1 MKQITK
7 ILALVLAL
15 VMVLSVFAACGNK
28 TPDPTDPTK
37 GNEATSGTDATDATD
52 PTDAEEDKTL
62 VVAYSYFSNKFSP
75 FFATTA
81 YDQDVASM
89 VSVSL
94 LGTDREGNVV
104 QKGIDGEVRAYNG
117 TDYTYYGIADL
128 TITENEDGTV
138 DYDFV
143 LKDDVKFSD
152 GSALTIDDVIF
163 SLYVLSDPTY
173 DGSSTFYAQPIE
185 GMAEYRAG
193 MDSRMNLIYAAGAE
207 GYVEND
213 KFTEQQYNAYWE
225 AFTKA
230 GEKFAQNIVDY
241 CLTNYAS
248 YGAVDVATSAALWG
262 YELAADAT
270 AADFFQAIFD
280 VYGYN
285 LSATDGINYEAAGGI
300 TLESLIPT
308 VVDAVMAAEL
318 QAGVATGE
326 SAANITGIIKTSD
339 NSLRIHMTKLDAT
352 AIYQVGQV
360 VAPMA
365 WYGNPELYDYENN
378 SFGFTKGDL
387 STVRAK
393 TTTPM
398 GAGPYK
404 FVSYENGVVTFEAN
418 ENYYQGKPVTKYV
431 MFKEGA
437 DSEKITSVASGS
449 ADIADPSM
457 SGDTVA
463 AINGYNTDT
472 GALDGNVIA
481 TRLVDNLGYGYLG
494 LNADTVR
501 VGGESGSEA
510 SKNLRKGLMTI
521 FAVYRDTAI
530 ESYYGELATVINYP
544 ISNTSWAAPRPAD
557 EGYQVAYSTDVEGNS
572 IYTADMSAADK
583 EAAAITAALG
593 FFEAAGYTVADGKVT
608 AAPEGASL
616 SYELII
622 PADGKGDHPAFAI
635 VTNAANALKS
645 IGMELIINDPADSNI
660 LWDALDAGSQNAWT
674 AAWGSTPD
682 PDMYQV
688 YHSTNIVGLGG
699 TDSNHYHIASEELDK
714 LIMDARATT
723 DQAARKVMY
732 KQALEILMD
741 WGVELPTYQR
751 CNGFIFSSERVNL
764 DSITPD
770 MTPYWTWMAEI
781 DKIEMN

>member
-1 MKQITK
+1 MKKNITK
-7 ILALVLAL
+7 ILALVLSL
-15 VMVLSVFAACGNK
+15 IMVVSLFAACGNK
-28 TPDPTDPTK
+28 TNTDETK
-37 GNEATSGTDATDATD
+37 GTEGAGDTTAAL
-52 PTDAEEDKTL
+52 EEDKTL

-104 QKGIDGEVRAYNG
+104 QKGIDGETRAYNG

-128 TITENEDGTV
+128 TITENDDGTV

-143 LKDDVKFSD
+143 LKDDLKFSD

-185 GMAEYRAG
+185 GMEEYRAG
-193 MDSRMNLIYAAGAE
+193 MEPRQNLILAAGPDAYE
-207 GYVEND
+207 END
-213 KFTEQQYNAYWE
+213 NFTQQQYDAFWTAFWAAGDKFVEEIVAYCE
-225 AFTKA
+225 P
-230 GEKFAQNIVDY
+230 
-241 CLTNYAS
+241 
-248 YGAVDVATSAALWG
+248 YGATNVAEAAALWG
-262 YELAADAT
+262 YGDAGLTAEST
-270 AADFFQAIFD
+270 AADWFKIIVD
-280 VYGYN
+280 TYGYD
-285 LSATDGINYEAAGGI
+285 LSDTGINYETAGSSI
-300 TLESLIPT
+300 SELIYAEL
-308 VVDAVMAAEL
+308 DAVLVTEL
-318 QAGVATGE
+318 QAGVATGD
-326 SAANITGIIKTSD
+326 SAANIKGIIKTGD

-365 WYGNPELYDYENN
+365 WYGNPDLYDYENN
-378 SFGFTKGDL
+378 SFGLVKGDL

-393 TTTPM
+393 TTTPL

-418 ENYYQGKPVTKYV
+418 ENYFQGTPVTKYV

-463 AINGYNTDT
+463 AIKDYNKDT
-472 GALDGNVIA
+472 GALDGSVVTTKLI
-481 TRLVDNLGYGYLG
+481 DNLGYGYIG

-501 VGGESGSEA
+501 VGSDSGSEA
-510 SKNLRKGLMTI
+510 SKNLRKALATI
-521 FAVYRDTAI
+521 LAVYRDTAI
-530 ESYYGELATVINYP
+530 ESYYGELASVINYP

-557 EGYQVAYSTDVEGNS
+557 EGYQIAYSTDVDGNS
-572 IYTADMSAADK
+572 IYTADMAAADK
-583 EAAAITAALG
+583 EAAAIQAALG
-593 FFEAAGYTVADGKVT
+593 FLEAAGYTVADGKVT

-635 VTNAANALKS
+635 ITNAANALKS

-660 LWDALDAGSQNAWT
+660 LWDALDAGSQNMWA
-674 AAWGSTPD
+674 AAWQATPD

-688 YHSTNIVGLGG
+688 YHSSNIVGLGG

-723 DQAARKVMY
+723 DQAARKTMY
-732 KQALEILMD
+732 KQALDVLMD
-741 WGVELPTYQR
+741 WAVEIPTYQR
-751 CNGFIFSSERVNL
+751 SNGYIFSTERVNV

>member
-1 MKQITK
+1 MKKNITK
-7 ILALVLAL
+7 ILALVLSL
-15 VMVLSVFAACGNK
+15 IMVVSLFAACGKGN
-28 TPDPTDPTK
+28 TDETK
-37 GNEATSGTDATDATD
+37 GTDGAGETTGA
-52 PTDAEEDKTL
+52 AAEDKTL

-104 QKGIDGEVRAYNG
+104 QKGIDGETRAYNG

-193 MDSRMNLIYAAGAE
+193 MEPRLNLILAAGPDA
-207 GYVEND
+207 YAEND
-213 KFTEQQYNAYWE
+213 QYTQQQYD
-225 AFTKA
+225 AFWTAFWAA
-230 GEKFAQNIVDY
+230 GEKFVDEIVAY
-241 CLTNYAS
+241 CEP
-248 YGAVDVATSAALWG
+248 YGATNVAEAATLWG
-262 YELAADAT
+262 YGDAGLTEESTSADWFKVIVDT
-270 AADFFQAIFD
+270 F
-280 VYGYN
+280 GYD
-285 LSATDGINYEAAGGI
+285 LSDSGINYESAGSSI
-300 TLESLIPT
+300 ADLINAEL
-308 VVDAVMAAEL
+308 DAVIVTEL
-318 QAGVATGE
+318 QAGVSTGD
-326 SAANITGIIKTSD
+326 SAANITGIVKTGE

-365 WYGNPELYDYENN
+365 WYGNPDLYDYENN
-378 SFGFTKGDL
+378 SFGFVKGDL

-393 TTTPM
+393 TTTPL

-418 ENYYQGKPVTKYV
+418 ENYYQGAPKTKYV

-463 AINGYNTDT
+463 AIKDYNSDT
-472 GALDGNVIA
+472 GALDGAVVTTKLI
-481 TRLVDNLGYGYLG
+481 DNLGYGYLG
-494 LNADTVR
+494 INADTVR
-501 VGGESGSEA
+501 VGSDSGSEA
-510 SKNLRKGLMTI
+510 SKNLRKGLQTI
-521 FAVYRDTAI
+521 FSVYRDTAI
-530 ESYYGELATVINYP
+530 ESYYGELASVINYP

-557 EGYQVAYSTDVEGNS
+557 EGYEIAYSTDVDGNS
-572 IYTADMSAADK
+572 IYTADMAAADK
-583 EAAAITAALG
+583 EAAALQAALG

-635 VTNAANALKS
+635 VTNGANALKS
-645 IGMELIINDPADSNI
+645 IGMEIIINDPADSNI
-660 LWDALDAGSQNAWT
+660 LWDALDAGSQNMWT

-688 YHSTNIVGLGG
+688 YYSTNIVGLGG

-723 DQAARKVMY
+723 DQAARKTMY
-732 KQALEILMD
+732 KQALEVIMD

-751 CNGFIFSSERVNL
+751 SNGFIFSTERVNV
-764 DSITPD
+764 DTITPD

>member
-1 MKQITK
+1 MKKNITK
-7 ILALVLAL
+7 ILALVLSL
-15 VMVLSVFAACGNK
+15 IMVVSLFAACGNNNNA
-28 TPDPTDPTK
+28 DETK
-37 GNEATSGTDATDATD
+37 GTEGAGNETTAGTEPA
-52 PTDAEEDKTL
+52 EDKTL

-104 QKGIDGEVRAYNG
+104 QKGIEGETRAYNG

-128 TITENEDGTV
+128 TITENDDGTV

-143 LKDDVKFSD
+143 LKDDLKFSD
-152 GSALTIDDVIF
+152 GTALTIDDVIF

-185 GMAEYRAG
+185 GMEEYRAG
-193 MDSRMNLIYAAGAE
+193 MEPRLNLILAAGPDAYE
-207 GYVEND
+207 END
-213 KFTEQQYNAYWE
+213 KFTQQQYD
-225 AFTKA
+225 AFWTGFWAA
-230 GEKFAQNIVDY
+230 GEKFVDEIVAY
-241 CLTNYAS
+241 CEP
-248 YGAVDVATSAALWG
+248 YGATNVAEAAALWG
-262 YELAADAT
+262 YGDAGLTAEST
-270 AADFFQAIFD
+270 AADWFKIIVD
-280 VYGYN
+280 TYGYD
-285 LSATDGINYEAAGGI
+285 LSDTGINYETAGSSI
-300 TLESLIPT
+300 SDLIFAEL
-308 VVDAVMAAEL
+308 DAVLVTEL
-318 QAGVATGE
+318 QAGVATGD
-326 SAANITGIIKTSD
+326 SAANIKGIIKTGD

-365 WYGNPELYDYENN
+365 WYGNPDLYDYENN
-378 SFGFTKGDL
+378 SFGLVKGDL

-393 TTTPM
+393 TTTPL

-418 ENYYQGKPVTKYV
+418 ENYFQGTPVTKYV

-463 AINGYNTDT
+463 AIKDYNKDT
-472 GALDGNVIA
+472 GALDGSVVTTKLI
-481 TRLVDNLGYGYLG
+481 DNLGYGYLG
-494 LNADTVR
+494 INADTVR
-501 VGGESGSEA
+501 VGSDSGSEA
-510 SKNLRKGLMTI
+510 SKNLRKALQTI

-557 EGYQVAYSTDVEGNS
+557 EGYQVAYSTDVEGNP
-572 IYTADMSAADK
+572 IYTADMAAADK
-583 EAAAITAALG
+583 EAAAIQAALG
-593 FFEAAGYTVADGKVT
+593 FLEAAGYTVADGKVT
-608 AAPEGASL
+608 AAPEGAAL

-635 VTNAANALKS
+635 ITNAANALKS

-660 LWDALDAGSQNAWT
+660 LWDALDAGSQNMWT

-688 YHSTNIVGLGG
+688 YHSSNIVGLGG

-714 LIMDARATT
+714 LILDARATT
-723 DQAARKVMY
+723 DQAARKTMY
-732 KQALEILMD
+732 KQALDILMD

-751 CNGFIFSSERVNL
+751 CNGFIFSTERVNV